1 MKSIALIHSVETV
14 ATEFPRKLKEF
25 LDTDIKLYNIWDD
38 FLAINPNEIGQF
50 SIENKNRLFN
60 DIKAAEMTGADFI
73 VVTCSTLTPTV
84 ELIRPFIK
92 VPVIAIDDRMVE
104 LAVSVCDKLLIFATA
119 ISTKEPLTK
128 KVKALAKAIDKNIEV
143 DFISD
148 SKAFEAMKRT
158 DMKEHDEIVLKLS
171 EQIKGYDGI
180 ILAQASMAH
189 LQEKIE
195 EITKI
200 KVYSGP
206 QICLQQIKDLLKE

>member
-73 VVTCSTLTPTV
+73 VVTCSTLTPTI

-200 KVYSGP
+200 KVYSSP